1 MPTIYVHIPFC
12 RKACYYCDFHFSTNF
27 TQKTAMI
34 NAINKEIVLQKDYFS
49 EKNSISS
56 IYFGGGTPSVL
67 SQTELESVLKNIYN
81 NFEVDPQAEI
91 TLEANPD
98 DLNKNKLKELKSLG
112 INRLSIGVQSFDE
125 AFLKYMNRSHNAK
138 QSLECLENAQ
148 KIGFDNL
155 SFDLIYGV
163 PAQNHDFWKKDLQ
176 MASQI
181 GAKHISAYCLTIEEK
196 TVFGKWL
203 KNKKI
208 NEINDDFANDQFDM
222 LVENLE
228 NKGYQHYE
236 ISNFAM
242 PNHYSKHNTNYWKK
256 GSYLGI
262 GASAHSYNQQNRQ
275 FNISNNSLYIKQIE
289 KGIIPCET
297 EILTKAD
304 HINEYLM
311 TSLRTMW
318 GCDLDFLVNNFQ
330 FDLKTEKKEELEKYL
345 QNNYLLLQE
354 NTIFLT
360 KIGKLFANTIASDLF
375 I

>member
-1 MPTIYVHIPFC
+1 
-12 RKACYYCDFHFSTNF
+12 
-27 TQKTAMI
+27 
-34 NAINKEIVLQKDYFS
+34 
-49 EKNSISS
+49 
-56 IYFGGGTPSVL
+56 
-67 SQTELESVLKNIYN
+67 
-81 NFEVDPQAEI
+81 
-91 TLEANPD
+91 
-98 DLNKNKLKELKSLG
+98 
-112 INRLSIGVQSFDE
+112 VQSFDE

-163 PAQNHDFWKKDLQ
+163 PAQNHEFWKKDLQ

-196 TVFGKWL
+196 TVFGKWV

-222 LVENLE
+222 LVESLE

-262 GASAHSYNQQNRQ
+262 GASAHSYNQRGRQ

-318 GCDLDFLVNNFQ
+318 GCDLDFLIQNYQ
-330 FDLKTEKKEELEKYL
+330 FDLKTEKKQELEKYL
-345 QNNYLLLQE
+345 QKDYILLQE
-354 NTIFLT
+354 ISIFLT

>member
-289 KGIIPCET
+289 KG
-297 EILTKAD
+297 
-304 HINEYLM
+304 
-311 TSLRTMW
+311 
-318 GCDLDFLVNNFQ
+318 
-330 FDLKTEKKEELEKYL
+330 
-345 QNNYLLLQE
+345 
-354 NTIFLT
+354 
-360 KIGKLFANTIASDLF
+360 
-375 I
+375 